1 MTLSPEDVIKKS
13 FSATHLRR
21 GYDETQVDDFL
32 DEVVVEL
39 RRLLAE
45 NDSLRSDLEDCRA
58 SRGLD
63 GEGAGSPR
71 TLIAAPPAED
81 TPERTDVDL
90 PAEDDAGSE
99 ERTADLT
106 TQVESLRAE
115 LASCQEARARLES
128 QLQERSG
135 SEGEGDG
142 VHDPADLEDL
152 RARITETE
160 QALQATREQL
170 VDAEQRAEAAEARA
184 QSVPEQGEQVEHAQ
198 QVELVGQEQVQPGAG
213 SEEPTAIIALA
224 QRLHDQHV
232 AEGESTRDALVG
244 EAEAY
249 RDRITSEAE
258 QTSQELTRTGQETH
272 DRLVTE
278 GQERH
283 DELVRTG
290 QETHDRLVTEGQDRH
305 DELVRTGE
313 ETRDRLVEEGESR
326 SQELVGEAEQ
336 RRSSILEDLTSKQGS
351 LTGRI
356 DELRTQESDLRDRLR
371 TFLTDQLSK
380 VESRVDDTGGST
392 AG

>member
-1 MTLSPEDVIKKS
+1 VIKKS

-81 TPERTDVDL
+81 TPEHTAVDL
-90 PAEDDAGSE
+90 PAEEDSGTA
-99 ERTADLT
+99 ERTAELT
-106 TQVESLRAE
+106 AQVESLRAE

-142 VHDPADLEDL
+142 DGDGVDDQTELEDL

-160 QALQATREQL
+160 QALQSTREQL

-184 QSVPEQGEQVEHAQ
+184 QSGPEQVAQGEQVDHAQ
-198 QVELVGQEQVQPGAG
+198 QVELVDQEQAQPGA
-213 SEEPTAIIALA
+213 SREDPTAIIALA
-224 QRLHDQHV
+224 QRLHAQHV

-258 QTSQELTRTGQETH
+258 QTSQELT
-272 DRLVTE
+272 
-278 GQERH
+278 
-283 DELVRTG
+283 RTG